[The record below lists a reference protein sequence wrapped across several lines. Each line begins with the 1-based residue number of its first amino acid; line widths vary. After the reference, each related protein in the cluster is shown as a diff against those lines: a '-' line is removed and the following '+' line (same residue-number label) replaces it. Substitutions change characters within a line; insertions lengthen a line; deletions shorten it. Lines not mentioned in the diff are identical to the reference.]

1 MPPLL
6 LPVIYL
12 AFVALG
18 LPDSALG
25 SAWPSMYGELGAG
38 VSWAGAIS
46 AIVCAG
52 TIFSSVMSVRVVER
66 LGTGRTCAL
75 SVGTTAVALLG
86 YSCCTEFWQ
95 VCLWAVPYGLG
106 AGAVDAALNSYVSVH
121 YASRHMSWL
130 HCMWGVGASGGPV
143 IMAWC
148 LAGGTWADG
157 FRAIGLVQVAITV
170 VLTASLPLWAR
181 AERGAGAGAAAQGEA
196 ELAADPADADGSSD
210 PVPDAPPELGAAP
223 APAPTRR
230 ELLRIPGVREV
241 LVCFFC
247 YSALEMTC
255 GAWASSYC
263 TLVRGI
269 DATTAASWASLFYV
283 GITAGRGLSG
293 FLTMRLSDEN
303 LIRLG
308 QAVIVAG
315 VVLLALPLPD
325 VGTLVGLV
333 LVGLGCAPVYPSII
347 HATPA
352 RFGETN
358 ALALTG
364 LQMAFAYTG
373 SLVMSPLFG
382 LLAEWVSP
390 ALYPAYLGVL
400 VVLMFVMAERANRVI
415 ARR

>member
-52 TIFSSVMSVRVVER
+52 TILSSVMSVRVVER

-157 FRAIGLVQVAITV
+157 FRAIGLLQVAITV

-181 AERGAGAGAAAQGEA
+181 AERGAA
-196 ELAADPADADGSSD
+196 LAAEPAAGGGSSGTGPD
-210 PVPDAPPELGAAP
+210 DPKNGSSGPVPDDPS
-223 APAPTRR
+223 PAPTRR

-269 DATTAASWASLFYV
+269 DASTAASWASLFYV

-315 VVLLALPLPD
+315 VALLALPLPD

-352 RFGETN
+352 RFGEAN

-400 VVLMFVMAERANRVI
+400 VVVMAVMAERANRVI